1 MIQTQSTP
9 PKDGLQRH
17 ELILL
22 LLLAIVQFTHIIDF
36 MIVMPLGAQFMQVFD
51 ITPQQFSFI
60 VTSYA
65 LAAFAS
71 GLLSAAFID
80 RFDRK
85 TALVALYIGFTI
97 GTLACSFANSYSIF
111 LAARMLTG
119 AFGGIL
125 GALVLSIVGDQIPMS
140 RRGRA
145 MGIVMTAFSVASVV
159 GVPAGLYLAATFQWN
174 TPFLVTGILSGLFCV
189 VMFFALPSMRDHLQE
204 KDATD
209 RLHPLA
215 AFQSILSDNN
225 QLRALLFNVVLMLG
239 HFTIIP
245 FIAPYMQL
253 NIGFSAQQIT
263 YIYLIGGTLTVFLLP
278 LFGRLSDRYGH
289 IRVFTWAS
297 VGALFSIF
305 ALTSLPPVG
314 IAIALVV
321 TSSYFVVSSG
331 RNVPALTLV
340 TSVVRPENRGSFM
353 SVRNSINEA
362 ALALSSLIAGLI
374 VTEGTDGTLQHFNYV
389 GYVAIGMSVV
399 AIFLARRVKM
409 VH

>member
-1 MIQTQSTP
+1 MIQTSLEP
-9 PKDGLQRH
+9 PKDSLQRS

-51 ITPQQFSFI
+51 ITPRQFSFI

-65 LAAFAS
+65 LAAFIS

-85 TALVALYIGFTI
+85 TALVTLYIGFTI
-97 GTLACSFANSYSIF
+97 GTLACSFAPNYSIF

-119 AFGGIL
+119 AFGGVL
-125 GALVLSIVGDQIPMS
+125 GALVLSIVGDQIPLS

-159 GVPAGLYLAATFQWN
+159 GVPAGLYLAANFSWH
-174 TPFLVTGILSGLFCV
+174 TPFLVTGILSGIFCI
-189 VMFFALPSMRDHLQE
+189 VMFFKLPIMRGHLQE
-204 KDATD
+204 QNDQI
-209 RLHPLA
+209 RPHPLA
-215 AFQSILSDNN
+215 AFQSILLDNN
-225 QLRALLFNVVLMLG
+225 QLNALLFNVILMLG

-253 NIGFSAQQIT
+253 NIGFTPNQIT

-278 LFGRLSDRYGH
+278 FFGRLSDRYGH
-289 IRVFTWAS
+289 IRVFTTAS
-297 VGALFSIF
+297 IAALFSIF
-305 ALTSLPPVG
+305 AVTNLPPVT
-314 IAIALVV
+314 IPIALLA
-321 TSSYFVVSSG
+321 TSSFFVVASG

-362 ALALSSLIAGLI
+362 ALALSSFMAGMI
-374 VTEGTDGTLQHFNYV
+374 VTEGTDGTLQQFNYV
-389 GYVAIGMSVV
+389 GYVAIGMSVL
-399 AIFLARRVKM
+399 AIFLARRVRM
-409 VH
+409 VN